1 MSTGGGSIRQ
11 QLANLDLRMILD
23 YSLVEWKELEEEE
36 PTGNEWEDR
45 KVGRRKDFLL
55 RRMELAKHFIRTNI
69 EPKWMVLC
77 LLLVLPPELRP
88 IYHIDEDKLVTSD
101 INEIYRRIIYRNN
114 TLTDLLTT
122 SIATPEE
129 LIISQEKLLQEAVD
143 ALLDNGICGQPMRD
157 DHNRIY
163 KSLSDVIEGKEGRVR
178 ETLLGKRVDYSGRS
192 VIVVGPSLSLHR
204 CGLPREIA
212 IELFQAF
219 VIRDLIRKHLASNIG
234 VAKSQIR
241 KKKPIVWEILQ
252 EILDDHP
259 VLLNRAPTLH
269 RLGIQAFLPLLVE
282 GRAICLHPLVC
293 KGFNADFDGDQMAV
307 HVPLSLEAQAEARL
321 LMFSHMNLL
330 SSTIGDPISAPTQ
343 DMLSGLYV
351 LTSGNRR
358 AQRNMEVLMAE
369 RPTQV
374 FHNKVIDGT
383 AMKRLISRF
392 IDHYG
397 IGYTSHILDQVKTL
411 GFRQATAASIS
422 LGIDDLLTIPS
433 KRWLVQDAEQ
443 QSFILEKHHH
453 YGNVHAVEKLRQ
465 SIEIW
470 YATSEYLRQEMTPN
484 FRMTDPFNPV
494 HIMSFREPEEM
505 HLRSTSWICQ
515 LCYGR
520 SPAHDDL
527 VELGE
532 AVGGTA
538 EHVRAPSNGKIK
550 FNEDLVHPTRT
561 RHEHPAFLC
570 SRDLYV
576 TIESEDILHNEYIY
590 VLAHD
595 HGLNGSIL
603 LENAAPK
610 NRLYIGWFGVLMIPT
625 LLTATSIFII
635 AFIAAPPV
643 DIDGIREP
651 VSGSLLYGNNIIS
664 GAIIPTSAAIG
675 LHFYQYGIAASVD
688 EWLYN
693 GGPYELIV
701 LHFLL
706 GVACYMGRE
715 WELSFVWVCDLALLL
730 HISSCCSCDAVFLIY
745 QLVKEAFLMKN
756 ESANE
761 GYRFGQEE
769 ETYNIVAAHGIWF
782 TALGI
787 STMAFNLN
795 GFNFN
800 QSVVDSQ
807 GRVINTWAD
816 IINRANL
823 GMEVMHERNAH
834 NFL

>member
-11 QLANLDLRMILD
+11 QLANLDLRIIID

-69 EPKWMVLC
+69 EPKWMVLR
-77 LLLVLPPELRP
+77 LLPVLPPELRP

-143 ALLDNGICGQPMRD
+143 ALPDNGIYGQPMRD
-157 DHNRIY
+157 DHNRVY
-163 KSLSDVIEGKEGRVR
+163 KSLSDVIEGKEGRVC

-192 VIVVGPSLSLHR
+192 VIVMGPSLSLHR

-234 VAKSQIR
+234 VAKI
-241 KKKPIVWEILQ
+241 
-252 EILDDHP
+252 
-259 VLLNRAPTLH
+259 
-269 RLGIQAFLPLLVE
+269 
-282 GRAICLHPLVC
+282 C

-307 HVPLSLEAQAEARL
+307 HVPLSLEAQAEACL

-330 SSTIGDPISAPTQ
+330 SPTIGDPILAPTQ

-358 AQRNMEVLMAE
+358 GICVNRGTDGE

-397 IGYTSHILDQVKTL
+397 IGYTLHILDQVKTL
-411 GFRQATAASIS
+411 GFQQATATSIS

-453 YGNVHAVEKLRQ
+453 YGNIHVVEKLRQ

-470 YATSEYLRQEMTPN
+470 YATSEYLRQEMNPN

-494 HIMSFREPEEM
+494 HIMSFSGARGNASQVHQLVGMRGLMSDPKGQMIDLPIQSNLREG
-505 HLRSTSWICQ
+505 LSLT
-515 LCYGR
+515 
-520 SPAHDDL
+520 
-527 VELGE
+527 
-532 AVGGTA
+532 
-538 EHVRAPSNGKIK
+538 
-550 FNEDLVHPTRT
+550 
-561 RHEHPAFLC
+561 
-570 SRDLYV
+570 
-576 TIESEDILHNEYIY
+576 EYIISCYRARVHLGFVNYVMAGVQLMTTWSNWEKPY
-590 VLAHD
+590 VL
-595 HGLNGSIL
+595 LQVNL
-603 LENAAPK
+603 LEN
-610 NRLYIGWFGVLMIPT
+610 R
-625 LLTATSIFII
+625 
-635 AFIAAPPV
+635 
-643 DIDGIREP
+643 
-651 VSGSLLYGNNIIS
+651 
-664 GAIIPTSAAIG
+664 
-675 LHFYQYGIAASVD
+675 
-688 EWLYN
+688 
-693 GGPYELIV
+693 
-701 LHFLL
+701 
-706 GVACYMGRE
+706 
-715 WELSFVWVCDLALLL
+715 AL
-730 HISSCCSCDAVFLIY
+730 
-745 QLVKEAFLMKN
+745 N
-756 ESANE
+756 
-761 GYRFGQEE
+761 
-769 ETYNIVAAHGIWF
+769 
-782 TALGI
+782 
-787 STMAFNLN
+787 
-795 GFNFN
+795 
-800 QSVVDSQ
+800 
-807 GRVINTWAD
+807 
-816 IINRANL
+816 
-823 GMEVMHERNAH
+823 
-834 NFL
+834 